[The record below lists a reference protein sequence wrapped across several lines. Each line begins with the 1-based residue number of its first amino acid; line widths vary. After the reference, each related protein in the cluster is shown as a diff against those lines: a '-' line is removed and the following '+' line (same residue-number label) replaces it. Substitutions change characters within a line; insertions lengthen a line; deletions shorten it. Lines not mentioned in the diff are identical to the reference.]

1 MARLLIEKSILKTLA
16 YGDVFGWP
24 MSKNEIFAKYQI
36 LNIKNQKH
44 ISKIKY
50 EKKEIL
56 IGLNKLLKEKKIEYR
71 KNCYFL
77 AGGEKLV
84 ERRIQR
90 EKWAKEKMRLARK
103 TSRLLKIIPSILLVG
118 VSGGLSVGNAD
129 KNDDIDFFI
138 ICRSGTLWTTRFL
151 STLLLDILGKR
162 RKPNDKK
169 FKDKICL
176 NMFVDEKGM
185 IVPKKERDL
194 YTAHE
199 VVQMKPLWDRGVH
212 DRFLEGNKWV
222 NEFFPSAKR
231 KMQSVKSSGKFKFL
245 SFVFSM
251 FEPVL
256 AFIQK
261 KYMSNRR
268 TSEKIESHRLMFHP
282 EDKRPEA
289 LKEFRK
295 KLLRLKIN

>member
-24 MSKNEIFAKYQI
+24 MNEDEIFTKTQS
-36 LNIKNQKH
+36 
-44 ISKIKY
+44 SKSKAQSD
-50 EKKEIL
+50 KLKL
-56 IGLNKLLKEKKIEYR
+56 KTGLKQLLKENKIGF
-71 KNCYFL
+71 KNGLYFL
-77 AGGEKLV
+77 YGKEVIVEKRL
-84 ERRIQR
+84 QR
-90 EKWAKEKMRLARK
+90 EKWAIKKMQLAKKSAEK
-103 TSRLLKIIPSILLVG
+103 LKIIPSILLVG

-185 IVPKKERDL
+185 IVPKKEKDL

-222 NEFFPSAKR
+222 NEFFSSAKR

-268 TSEKIESHRLMFHP
+268 TSEKIEPHRLMFHP
-282 EDKRPEA
+282 EDKREWVMREYLDRVQPYVG
-289 LKEFRK
+289 LNPIQ
-295 KLLRLKIN
+295 L

>member
-24 MSKNEIFAKYQI
+24 MNEDEIFTKTQS
-36 LNIKNQKH
+36 
-44 ISKIKY
+44 SKSKAQSD
-50 EKKEIL
+50 KLKL
-56 IGLNKLLKEKKIEYR
+56 KTGLKQLLKENKIGF
-71 KNCYFL
+71 KNGLYFL
-77 AGGEKLV
+77 YGKEVIVEKRL
-84 ERRIQR
+84 QR
-90 EKWAKEKMRLARK
+90 EKWAIKKMQLAKKSAEK
-103 TSRLLKIIPSILLVG
+103 LKIIPSILLVG

-222 NEFFPSAKR
+222 NEFFSSAKR

-268 TSEKIESHRLMFHP
+268 TSEKIEPHRLMFHP
-282 EDKRPEA
+282 EDKREWVMREYLDRVQPYVG
-289 LKEFRK
+289 LNPIQ
-295 KLLRLKIN
+295 L